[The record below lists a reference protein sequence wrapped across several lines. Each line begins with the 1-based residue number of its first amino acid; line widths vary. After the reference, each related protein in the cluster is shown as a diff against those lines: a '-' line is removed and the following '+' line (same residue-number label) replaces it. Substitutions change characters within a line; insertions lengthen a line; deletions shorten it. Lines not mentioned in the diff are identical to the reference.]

1 MPGPGSYEL
10 RSKYKKLKNNNLNHS
25 HQSVQTSL
33 NMKTTTPSIP
43 IDNLGYKY
51 TKNQEFEKVRQP

>member
-25 HQSVQTSL
+25 HQSASL